1 MFIYIFRLKMHIKS
15 RLVGALGMVLTDCCD
30 HNNNQGALTMADQ
43 QLQGNESSLDAIA
56 AIALIMIVVVAAV
69 FWVSGQ

>member
-1 MFIYIFRLKMHIKS
+1 
-15 RLVGALGMVLTDCCD
+15 
-30 HNNNQGALTMADQ
+30 MADQ
-43 QLQGNESSLDAIA
+43 QLQGNESALDAIA

>member
-1 MFIYIFRLKMHIKS
+1 
-15 RLVGALGMVLTDCCD
+15 
-30 HNNNQGALTMADQ
+30 MADQ
-43 QLQGNESSLDAIA
+43 QLQNNESSLDAVA